1 MADSTELLIE
11 GAIAAGLGLF
21 IGLERE
27 HSELTGAPDADDPPA
42 ETRASAAASA
52 AAILGVRSFALLAL
66 LGWAA
71 ALLGERQ
78 AWLPIAGLVVTA
90 GLVMA
95 QYLRADAGHGLTT
108 ELAAVM
114 TYLLGMM
121 VHHDRRIALALGLV
135 TTLLLLAKPW
145 TRTLVPKLR
154 RIELT
159 AALQLG
165 IGLAVLLPLLPTEA
179 RDPWGVLSPRKIGL
193 FVLLIAGLGF
203 VGYVLHRVLGQTKGA
218 GLAGLV
224 GGLVSSTAVT
234 AAMAQD
240 AAKRP
245 EHRLSGQLA
254 TFLAN
259 AVMPIRVLVVTALLS
274 RAITRALALPLGAMA
289 AIMLLGAVW
298 KWRALAAT
306 APGQADE
313 QGKLPLKNPFALLPA
328 LKWGVILCAVLVV
341 SAIAKQEFGERGVY
355 LTAAASGL
363 ADVDA
368 VTLAV
373 SRGAQSGQLGVSAAV
388 LAITIAVIANT
399 CVKAGIA
406 LLAGKRAFGAHVA
419 GVLLGAGAVAGGLAT
434 LGLR

>member
-1 MADSTELLIE
+1 MADSNELLIE

-27 HSELTGAPDADDPPA
+27 HSELTGTPDADDPPA
-42 ETRASAAASA
+42 DERSGAPA

-78 AWLPIAGLVVTA
+78 AWLPIAGLVVTGA
-90 GLVMA
+90 LIAA
-95 QYLRADAGHGLTT
+95 QYLRAGAGHGLTT
-108 ELAAVM
+108 ELAAVL

-121 VHHDRRIALALGLV
+121 VHHDRGIALALGLV

-245 EHRLSGQLA
+245 EHRLSSQLA

-274 RAITRALALPLGAMA
+274 RSITRALALPLGAMA
-289 AIMLLGAVW
+289 AIMLLGAAW

-306 APGQADE
+306 PAGTVDE

-328 LKWGVILCAVLVV
+328 LKWGLILCAVLVV

-373 SRGAQSGQLGVSAAV
+373 SRGAQAGQLGVSAAV

-419 GVLLGAGAVAGGLAT
+419 GVLLGAGLVAGGLAT